1 VRAATLLKD
10 GIEQTRAALHGINS
24 LTVATYNVHS
34 SVGRDRACSPDR
46 ILRVLKEVGAD
57 IVALQEV
64 SHRHLEGTDGDQFEY
79 FCRRTGMH
87 GVPGLNLLYDR
98 RRFGNALL
106 SRWPVVAT
114 RRIDLS
120 VHGRE
125 PRGAIDVEIDVDG
138 QRLRVIATHLG
149 LGPGERRR
157 QVERIAHAL
166 SDGSDLPTLIMG
178 DFNIF
183 GRQRKLLH
191 KLGAPLAR
199 KDCPAS
205 FPARMPLL
213 GLDRIWTRPGILM
226 QSLGVHR
233 TTLSAVASDHLPVVA
248 KIALRLAQ
256 KVDSE
261 ESAVAAPRRRAWG

>member
-1 VRAATLLKD
+1 
-10 GIEQTRAALHGINS
+10 LHGTGT

-34 SVGRDRACSPDR
+34 SVGRDRACKPDR
-46 ILRVLKEVGAD
+46 IVRVLKEIDAD
-57 IVALQEV
+57 IMALQEV
-64 SHRHLEGTDGDQFEY
+64 SHHHLADTGGDQFEY
-79 FCRRTGMH
+79 FCDRTRMH
-87 GVPGLNLLYDR
+87 GVQGLNLLYDR

-106 SRWPVVAT
+106 SRWPIAAV

-120 VHGRE
+120 VYGRE

-138 QRLRVIATHLG
+138 HRMRVIATHLG

-157 QVERIAHAL
+157 QVERIAHTL
-166 SDGSDLPTLIMG
+166 NDGTDLPTVIMG

-191 KLGAPLAR
+191 KLGAPVAR

-226 QSLGVHR
+226 QSLAVHR
-233 TTLSAVASDHLPVVA
+233 TALSAVASDHLPVVA
-248 KIALRLAQ
+248 KVAVSLGHL
-256 KVDSE
+256 E
-261 ESAVAAPRRRAWG
+261 EPVPAAKEAPRRRASG

>member
-1 VRAATLLKD
+1 MH
-10 GIEQTRAALHGINS
+10 GTRT

-34 SVGRDRACSPDR
+34 SVGRDRACNPGR
-46 ILRVLKEVGAD
+46 ILRVLKEVDAD
-57 IVALQEV
+57 IIALQEV
-64 SHRHLEGTDGDQFEY
+64 SHRQIEGTDSDQFEY
-79 FCRRTGMH
+79 FCNRTGMH

-106 SRWPVVAT
+106 SRWPVTAI

-120 VHGRE
+120 VYGRE

-157 QVERIAHAL
+157 QVERLAHAL
-166 SDGSDLPTLIMG
+166 NDGADLPTLIMG

-191 KLGAPLAR
+191 KLGAPMAR

-213 GLDRIWTRPGILM
+213 GLDRIWTQPSLLM
-226 QSLGVHR
+226 QTLCVHR
-233 TTLSAVASDHLPVVA
+233 TALSAVASDHLPVVA
-248 KIALRLAQ
+248 KVALSLAHQ
-256 KVDSE
+256 
-261 ESAVAAPRRRAWG
+261 AGFAPATAQQSRRRAAG

>member
-1 VRAATLLKD
+1 VGLTS
-10 GIEQTRAALHGINS
+10 IHN

-34 SVGRDRACSPDR
+34 SVGRDRACNPNR
-46 ILRVLKEVGAD
+46 ILAVLAEIDPD

-64 SHRHLEGTDGDQFEY
+64 SHRHIEGTDGDQFAY
-79 FCRRTGMH
+79 FCSQTGMH

-106 SRWPVVAT
+106 SRWPIVAC

-120 VHGRE
+120 VYGRE
-125 PRGAIDVEIDVDG
+125 PRGAIDVEIDVNG
-138 QRLRVIATHLG
+138 QKLRVIATHLG

-166 SDGSDLPTLIMG
+166 NDGIDLPTLVMG
-178 DFNIF
+178 DFNVF
-183 GRQRKLLH
+183 GRERRLLH
-191 KLGAPLAR
+191 RLGAPTAR

-213 GLDRIWTRPGILM
+213 GLDRIWTRPGMLV
-226 QSLGVHR
+226 QNLAAHR
-233 TTLSAVASDHLPVVA
+233 TALAAVASDHLPVVA
-248 KIALRLAQ
+248 KIALRLAHAT
-256 KVDSE
+256 E
-261 ESAVAAPRRRAWG
+261 AAVQLDERPLRRASG

>member
-1 VRAATLLKD
+1 LKGGIGRARVD
-10 GIEQTRAALHGINS
+10 LHGIS
-24 LTVATYNVHS
+24 TLTVATYNVHS
-34 SVGRDRACSPDR
+34 SVGRDRRCSPDR
-46 ILRVLKEVGAD
+46 ILRVLKEVNAD
-57 IVALQEV
+57 IIALQEV
-64 SHRHLEGTDGDQFEY
+64 SHRHIEGTDGDQFEY
-79 FCRRTGMH
+79 FRRRTGMH

-98 RRFGNALL
+98 RRFGNAVF
-106 SRWPVVAT
+106 SRWPIAAT

-125 PRGAIDVEIDVDG
+125 PRGAIDVEIDVEHH
-138 QRLRVIATHLG
+138 RLRVIATHLG

-166 SDGSDLPTLIMG
+166 NDGVDLPTVIMG

-191 KLGAPLAR
+191 KLGAPIAR

-213 GLDRIWTRPGILM
+213 GLDRIWTRPGILTH
-226 QSLGVHR
+226 SLAAHR
-233 TTLSAVASDHLPVVA
+233 STLSAVASDHLPVVA
-248 KIALRLAQ
+248 KIVLSLGHHGEA
-256 KVDSE
+256 E
-261 ESAVAAPRRRAWG
+261 HSAHDPQRRRASG

>member
-1 VRAATLLKD
+1 VRAATLLK
-10 GIEQTRAALHGINS
+10 GSIEQAKAALHGMKT

-34 SVGRDRACSPDR
+34 SVGRDRACNPDR
-46 ILRVLKEVGAD
+46 IFRVLKELDAD
-57 IVALQEV
+57 IIALQEV
-64 SHRHLEGTDGDQFEY
+64 SHRHIEGTDGDQFAY
-79 FCRRTGMH
+79 FCKRTGMH

-106 SRWPVVAT
+106 SRWPVTAI

-120 VHGRE
+120 VYGRE

-138 QRLRVIATHLG
+138 QRLRAIATHLG

-157 QVERIAHAL
+157 QVERISHAL
-166 SDGSDLPTLIMG
+166 NDGADLPTLIMG

-183 GRQRKLLH
+183 GRQRRLLH
-191 KLGAPLAR
+191 KLGAPIAR

-213 GLDRIWTRPGILM
+213 GLDRIWTRPGMLM
-226 QSLGVHR
+226 QSLAVHR

-248 KIALRLAQ
+248 RIALGIAHQ
-256 KVDSE
+256 AESSE
-261 ESAVAAPRRRAWG
+261 VPRRRAAG